1 MKKTVIP
8 RLLCNFGLV
17 YKSELLS
24 RMSIVKGK
32 RSGYEEVTC
41 QTLEIGDYLD
51 FEFYDI
57 VWWCDQPDKPNTID
71 DPRSL
76 AYWLDISNR
85 VGSDMSYLFITK
97 TGNIVSKTS
106 AKHVARDYYLKPD
119 IESMVD
125 DFNNKLTERL
135 DDGNSRV
142 NSYLDDKFDY
152 ILPGK
157 DLSKNLGVNYDSGVT
172 STD

>member
-51 FEFYDI
+51 FEFYNLF
-57 VWWCDQPDKPNTID
+57 WWWD
-71 DPRSL
+71 
-76 AYWLDISNR
+76 
-85 VGSDMSYLFITK
+85 
-97 TGNIVSKTS
+97 
-106 AKHVARDYYLKPD
+106 
-119 IESMVD
+119 
-125 DFNNKLTERL
+125 
-135 DDGNSRV
+135 
-142 NSYLDDKFDY
+142 
-152 ILPGK
+152 
-157 DLSKNLGVNYDSGVT
+157 
-172 STD
+172 